1 MKGRDLV
8 AWNLRR
14 LRLANELSQEHL
26 ADEADVDRAYL
37 GRLERAEENSSVDLL
52 DRLVGALN
60 CRLADLFVAPEPGA
74 TQPEPLKR
82 GRKPKG

>member
-1 MKGRDLV
+1 MTGRDLV

-14 LRLANELSQEHL
+14 LRLALGLSQEHL

-37 GRLERAEENSSVDLL
+37 GRLERSEENSSVDLL
-52 DRLVGALN
+52 GRLVVALN
-60 CRLADLFVAPEPGA
+60 CRLADLFAEPEPGA
-74 TQPEPLKR
+74 PQPKPLKR